1 MPHNAMIMTSKE
13 RRSLESKLS
22 RLAPTPKQMDLIER
36 IITHYGMKRVA
47 MYFFD
52 RFPTGHLLIDEELPH
67 NLIDFLSTFRVDH
80 YSSLQY
86 CSGNVHGPIPDVSPG
101 NN

>member
-52 RFPTGHLLIDEELPH
+52 RFPTGSFANLSRLQAQKIIGALASQLFPGDTSGIGPWTLPEQYWRDE
-67 NLIDFLSTFRVDH
+67 
-80 YSSLQY
+80 
-86 CSGNVHGPIPDVSPG
+86 
-101 NN
+101 